1 MTRIFIGAAAA
12 LFLGLGPSAASAATE
27 ASTDFGALV
36 RQYEGGNLGYGATT
50 KLGTATGAYQF
61 TFDTLVSLGYIEKGQ
76 SLPKFGDDP
85 WNGVRWTGKD
95 GVFSRSQ
102 FLATPGAQD
111 RAFQAFSARNWSSIS
126 SMVPVGKTV
135 NGVPMT
141 EGGALFAAHM
151 MGAGGFN
158 QWASC
163 NFQSHCL
170 DPKQAAANNMTLEQ
184 YQAHLMKRV
193 AKGGGA
199 DPGNIQIA
207 EGMGG
212 EVGRITYRMT
222 LMPWVGGPAAQFPAG
237 VPSPRL

>member
-1 MTRIFIGAAAA
+1 MRWNRIIVAAA
-12 LFLGLGPSAASAATE
+12 LALGVGPPLGAATPD
-27 ASTDFGALV
+27 APTDFGALV
-36 RQYEGGNLGYGATT
+36 RKYEGGSLGYGATT
-50 KLGTATGAYQF
+50 TAGTATGAYQF
-61 TFDTLVSLGYIEKGQ
+61 TFDTLVGLGYIEAGQ
-76 SLPKFGDDP
+76 KLPAFGSDP
-85 WNGVRWTGKD
+85 WSGVRWTGKD

-102 FLATPGAQD
+102 FLATPSAQD
-111 RAFQAFSARNWSSIS
+111 KAFQAFSARNWSSIS
-126 SMVPVGKTV
+126 SLVPVGQTI

-158 QWASC
+158 KWASC

-170 DPKQAAANNMTLEQ
+170 DPKQASANGMSLEQ

-193 AKGGGA
+193 AMGGGT

-207 EGMGG
+207 EGMDG

-222 LMPWVGGPAAQFPAG
+222 LMPWVGGPAAQFPPGA
-237 VPSPRL
+237 PTPRL